1 MADLFELLF
10 KYQPLLYERGTVVFH
25 PLWPA
30 YITWCLAA
38 AAIAGSYILYR
49 RFAGALPP
57 AWRYGLAGLRAA
69 AFLIVLS
76 LLLRPAL
83 RLHSAI
89 PQMNFVA
96 IAYDTSKSMEIR
108 DGRKGQSRLEI
119 EQNILRPDANPL
131 LAELAD
137 KFKLRYFSFSR
148 SAERVTS
155 FESIMRHGDGTD
167 LTRTLN
173 QVADELAAAPIA
185 GIILITDG
193 ADNRSGNVD
202 ATATRFRARNIPV
215 YTIGIGSS
223 EISRDVEVLQV
234 SVPSKVLKDTV
245 LEAEVTLRAT
255 GYSGRRTRLMVF
267 DRDRQLQSREI
278 TLGRDDEVKTYKLIF
293 NSQSAGP
300 RIFKF
305 QAEPFPDELIPEN
318 NDQTMLVR
326 VEDAQPQIL
335 YVEGEPRWEYGF
347 LRRAVLQDKNLRLV
361 TMVRQADGKFL
372 RQGIESASTLE
383 KGFPDD
389 KAELFQYKAI
399 IIGSVEASFFTFDQ
413 LRMISD
419 FVGQRGGG
427 FMMLGGRNS
436 FGQGSYTNTPIE
448 DLLPVGLGQN
458 AAAVQAFQD
467 LEYTVRLTQ
476 YGYQHPVTRLALSED
491 QNRKRWESA
500 PALVGFNPVLNLKP
514 GATALLH
521 AKTSDV
527 RGQNPIILAF
537 QRFGKGK
544 SVAFTTASSWRWRMS
559 QEHTNNFH
567 ALFWKQMLRW
577 LVSDAP
583 DPVSIAAEK
592 QSYSLDD
599 VAILRAEAKDAS
611 FMPLNDA
618 RLTAE
623 IKAPSGLISSVQLGW
638 DVDRDGAYSA
648 SFKPTEE
655 GIYEISSEAF
665 QGSKSLG
672 TARANFQIAQSTEE
686 FHNAAMNS
694 NLLKRLSSATGGR
707 YYTSEDLRT
716 LPKDISYIDKGA
728 SRIEDKDLWDMPFL
742 FLLLI
747 SIISTEWIMRKRKGL
762 A

>member
-1 MADLFELLF
+1 
-10 KYQPLLYERGTVVFH
+10 
-25 PLWPA
+25 
-30 YITWCLAA
+30 
-38 AAIAGSYILYR
+38 
-49 RFAGALPP
+49 
-57 AWRYGLAGLRAA
+57 
-69 AFLIVLS
+69 
-76 LLLRPAL
+76 
-83 RLHSAI
+83 
-89 PQMNFVA
+89 
-96 IAYDTSKSMEIR
+96 
-108 DGRKGQSRLEI
+108 
-119 EQNILRPDANPL
+119 
-131 LAELAD
+131 
-137 KFKLRYFSFSR
+137 
-148 SAERVTS
+148 
-155 FESIMRHGDGTD
+155 
-167 LTRTLN
+167 
-173 QVADELAAAPIA
+173 
-185 GIILITDG
+185 
-193 ADNRSGNVD
+193 
-202 ATATRFRARNIPV
+202 
-215 YTIGIGSS
+215 
-223 EISRDVEVLQV
+223 
-234 SVPSKVLKDTV
+234 
-245 LEAEVTLRAT
+245 
-255 GYSGRRTRLMVF
+255 
-267 DRDRQLQSREI
+267 
-278 TLGRDDEVKTYKLIF
+278 
-293 NSQSAGP
+293 
-300 RIFKF
+300 
-305 QAEPFPDELIPEN
+305 
-318 NDQTMLVR
+318 
-326 VEDAQPQIL
+326 
-335 YVEGEPRWEYGF
+335 
-347 LRRAVLQDKNLRLV
+347 
-361 TMVRQADGKFL
+361 
-372 RQGIESASTLE
+372 
-383 KGFPDD
+383 
-389 KAELFQYKAI
+389 
-399 IIGSVEASFFTFDQ
+399 
-413 LRMISD
+413 
-419 FVGQRGGG
+419 
-427 FMMLGGRNS
+427 
-436 FGQGSYTNTPIE
+436 
-448 DLLPVGLGQN
+448 VGLGQN